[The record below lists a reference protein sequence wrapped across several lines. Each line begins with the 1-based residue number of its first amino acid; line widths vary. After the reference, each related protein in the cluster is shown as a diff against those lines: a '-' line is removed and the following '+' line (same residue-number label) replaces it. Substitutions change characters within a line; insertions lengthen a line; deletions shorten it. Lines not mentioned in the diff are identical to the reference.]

1 MQFGKLFQMLV
12 VSGAAMGLSS
22 GCSTPAQAQQ
32 QQGKDAATDTSDKD
46 APDAGMARSQDP
58 DAGTSSGGG
67 VSGW

>member
-1 MQFGKLFQMLV
+1 MQFRKLFQMLV

-32 QQGKDAATDTSDKD
+32 GRDAKIDTADNKDTA
-46 APDAGMARSQDP
+46 DAGMANAQDS
-58 DAGTSSGGG
+58 DAGTRSGGG

>member
-1 MQFGKLFQMLV
+1 MQFRKLFQILV

-32 QQGKDAATDTSDKD
+32 QGKDARIDTADKD
-46 APDAGMARSQDP
+46 AADAGMVKAQDS
-58 DAGTSSGGG
+58 DAGTQSGSG

>member
-1 MQFGKLFQMLV
+1 MQFRKLFQMLV

-22 GCSTPAQAQQ
+22 GCTTPAQAQQ
-32 QQGKDAATDTSDKD
+32 QGRDARTDTTDKDA
-46 APDAGMARSQDP
+46 APDAGMAKTQDP